1 MAKHFQNARAAA
13 RCNIATKSA
22 NERIGVQEGTKST
35 KNANDWVRRKEGEQK
50 QSSIRSQNTVKNH
63 NEIFD
68 PVNNFK
74 YLCLILFQIG
84 VCLSKCER
92 VPSDATTIF
101 FVLRRA
107 VLYDVHLHD
116 YPDLNHAEDR
126 ELCRAPFSKRGNH
139 F

>member
-1 MAKHFQNARAAA
+1 MQTIEKEE
-13 RCNIATKSA
+13 KKGS
-22 NERIGVQEGTKST
+22 ST
-35 KNANDWVRRKEGEQK
+35 AEQQPK
-50 QSSIRSQNTVKNH
+50 QKIT

-107 VLYDVHLHD
+107 VLYDVHLHE
-116 YPDLNHAEDR
+116 YPDIKP
-126 ELCRAPFSKRGNH
+126 CRRP
-139 F
+139 